1 MVVNKILKVSNFRLR
16 GVRMQLYNYE
26 RIEELEGL
34 IYDSMLEEI
43 IFMEKEFFPCHYM
56 LLSHLSEE
64 DQHRIRLINTC
75 ETYKSDNENYN
86 LLMNTSSN
94 RETIETCR
102 NIIEWQCEL
111 IGLYEDELKR
121 IGLDGYEYQFSK
133 K

>member
-43 IFMEKEFFPCHYM
+43 NSMEKEFFPCYYM

-121 IGLDGYEYQFSK
+121 IGLDGYEYQFCK

>member
-1 MVVNKILKVSNFRLR
+1 
-16 GVRMQLYNYE
+16 MQLYNYE

-43 IFMEKEFFPCHYM
+43 NSMEKEFFPCHYM

-94 RETIETCR
+94 RETIETCH
-102 NIIEWQCEL
+102 NIIKWQEEL
-111 IGLYEDELKR
+111 ICLYEDELKR
-121 IGLDGYEYQFSK
+121 IGLDGYEYEFHNK
-133 K
+133 